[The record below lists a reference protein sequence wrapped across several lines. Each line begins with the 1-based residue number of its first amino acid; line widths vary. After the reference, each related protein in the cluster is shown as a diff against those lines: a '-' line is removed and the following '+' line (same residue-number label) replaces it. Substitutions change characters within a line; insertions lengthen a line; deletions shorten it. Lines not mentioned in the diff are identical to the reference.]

1 MSVQVKIMFKDSFKF
16 FFSKFMKPHILT
28 LVLIFALGFSTLL
41 FSFISPLLI
50 RALVDQVFVARMLNL
65 FIYIIIGIIGMYI
78 ISAISSYFN
87 SYVSGKLSLVLLK
100 EVSENAFNVVQFAS
114 LKSTQN
120 IKVGDM
126 ITRIM
131 GNTQIAINIPVR
143 ILPQFFMSIVS
154 IIVPF
159 VIMLTLSYQLALIVM
174 SPVVLF
180 LLSSTIFGNKME
192 VIQKAFLEINASI
205 YSFLKENLSII
216 PLVKVFNL
224 EKWSQNRFN
233 NQMDNYY
240 GISINYTKTSSLNSS
255 LSSLILG
262 VPIVLLITFGGYM
275 VLDGSISLGT
285 FTAFLS
291 YTSIFFSPISQ
302 LSGIWTSYKSS
313 LPAFDRIKEVMDME
327 PEKGLD
333 REITITQG
341 EIKFDNVWFSYDNRY
356 ILKGFNA
363 TFKKGLNYIVGDNG
377 SGKSTI
383 LKLICLLY
391 PIEKGSIKVDGQ
403 DIVEIKR
410 EGLIKN
416 ISMIFSDPY
425 MFDGSIYENIKI
437 GNLDAQKEDIIRV
450 SKLVKIHEF
459 IESTPNKYETE
470 VGEDGLMLS
479 SGEKQKVAL
488 ARAVLKNSPIILLDE
503 VTKSIDKDSRE
514 SINQVI
520 NKLKTDKTII
530 IVTHNSN
537 EIDFESN
544 IIYLEPEEELDD
556 TLNTLDP
563 PTDVSNKN

>member
-1 MSVQVKIMFKDSFKF
+1 MIKESFKYF
-16 FFSKFMKPHILT
+16 LNKYLRQHILT
-28 LVLIFALGFSTLL
+28 LILIFVLSIFTLL

-50 RALVDQVFVARMLNL
+50 RSLVDNVFVGKMTNL
-65 FIYIIIGIIGMYI
+65 FVYIILGIIGMYI
-78 ISAISSYFN
+78 ISSVSSYYN
-87 SYVSGKLSLVLLK
+87 SYITGKLNLVLLK
-100 EVSENAFNVVQFAS
+100 EVSGSVFNVVQFAS
-114 LKSTQN
+114 LKNTQF

-143 ILPQFFMSIVS
+143 IIPQIFMSIVS

-159 VIMLTLSYQLALIVM
+159 FIMLSLDYTLALIIM

-180 LLSSTIFGNKME
+180 ALISNIFGKKME
-192 VIQKAFLEINASI
+192 KIQKAFLESNASI

-233 NQMDNYY
+233 RHMDDYY
-240 GISINYTKTSSLNSS
+240 GISLNYTKTSSLNSS
-255 LSSLILG
+255 LSSLVLG

-285 FTAFLS
+285 FTAFLA

-313 LPAFDRIKEVMDME
+313 LPAFDRLKEILDME
-327 PEKGLD
+327 PEHGEKRNINIENGD
-333 REITITQG
+333 ITF
-341 EIKFDNVWFSYDNRY
+341 ENVSFSYDNRY
-356 ILKGFNA
+356 ILNGFNA

-377 SGKSTI
+377 TGKSTI
-383 LKLICLLY
+383 LKLICSLY
-391 PIEKGSIKVDGQ
+391 PVENGSIKVDGQ

-410 EGLIKN
+410 DSLMKN

-425 MFDGSIYENIKI
+425 LFDGTICENLRI
-437 GNLDAQKEDIIRV
+437 GKLDATDDEIISV
-450 SKLVKIHEF
+450 AKLVKIHDF
-459 IESTPNKYETE
+459 IESTPKKYATQ

-479 SGEKQKVAL
+479 SGEKQKIAL

-514 SINQVI
+514 AI
-520 NKLKTDKTII
+520 NKVIDKLKMDKTVI
-530 IVTHNSN
+530 IVTHNSR
-537 EIDFESN
+537 EIDINSN
-544 IIYLEPEEELDD
+544 IIYLEQV
-556 TLNTLDP
+556 NDP
-563 PTDVSNKN
+563 QNNILPPLPDVVT

>member
-1 MSVQVKIMFKDSFKF
+1 MIKESFKYF
-16 FFSKFMKPHILT
+16 LNKYLRQHILT
-28 LVLIFALGFSTLL
+28 LILIFVLSIFTLL

-50 RALVDQVFVARMLNL
+50 RSLVDNVFVGKMTNL
-65 FIYIIIGIIGMYI
+65 FVYIILGIIGMYI
-78 ISAISSYFN
+78 VSSVSSYYN
-87 SYVSGKLSLVLLK
+87 SYITGKLNLVLLK
-100 EVSENAFNVVQFAS
+100 EVSGSVFNVVQFAS
-114 LKSTQN
+114 LKNTQS

-143 ILPQFFMSIVS
+143 IIPQIFMSIVS

-159 VIMLTLSYQLALIVM
+159 FIMLSLDYTLALIIM

-180 LLSSTIFGNKME
+180 ALISNIFGKKME
-192 VIQKAFLEINASI
+192 KIQKAFLESNASI

-224 EKWSQNRFN
+224 EKWSQNRFKN
-233 NQMDNYY
+233 HMDDYY
-240 GISINYTKTSSLNSS
+240 GISLNYTKTSSLNSS

-285 FTAFLS
+285 FTAFLA

-313 LPAFDRIKEVMDME
+313 LPAFDRLKEILDME
-327 PEKGLD
+327 PEHGDERKINIENGD
-333 REITITQG
+333 ITF
-341 EIKFDNVWFSYDNRY
+341 ENVRFSYDNRY
-356 ILKGFNA
+356 ILNGFNA

-377 SGKSTI
+377 TGKSTI
-383 LKLICLLY
+383 LKLICSLY
-391 PIEKGSIKVDGQ
+391 PVENGSIKVDGQ

-410 EGLIKN
+410 DSLIRN

-425 MFDGSIYENIKI
+425 LFDGTICENLRI
-437 GNLDAQKEDIIRV
+437 GNLDATNDEIISV
-450 SKLVKIHEF
+450 AKLVKIHDF
-459 IESTPNKYETE
+459 IESTPKKYATQ

-479 SGEKQKVAL
+479 SGEKQKIAL

-514 SINQVI
+514 AI
-520 NKLKTDKTII
+520 NKVIDELKMDKTVI
-530 IVTHNSN
+530 IVTHNSR
-537 EIDFESN
+537 EIDINSN
-544 IIYLEPEEELDD
+544 IIYLEQVDD
-556 TLNTLDP
+556 PQNNILPHLP
-563 PTDVSNKN
+563 DVVT

>member
-1 MSVQVKIMFKDSFKF
+1 
-16 FFSKFMKPHILT
+16 MKPHILT
-28 LVLIFALGFSTLL
+28 LVLIFVLGFSTLL

-50 RALVDQVFVARMLNL
+50 RALVDQVFVGRMLDL

-78 ISAISSYFN
+78 ISATSSYFN

-154 IIVPF
+154 IVVPF

-180 LLSSTIFGNKME
+180 LISSTIFGNRME

-333 REITITQG
+333 RDITITNG

-391 PIEKGSIKVDGQ
+391 PVEKGSIKVDGQ

-437 GNLDAQKEDIIRV
+437 GNLNATREDIIRV

-459 IESTPNKYETE
+459 IESTPNKYDSE

-479 SGEKQKVAL
+479 SGEKQKIAL

-520 NKLKTDKTII
+520 DELKTDKTII

-537 EIDFESN
+537 EINFESN
-544 IIYLEPEEELDD
+544 IIYLEPEDGLDD
-556 TLNTLDP
+556 PLNI
-563 PTDVSNKN
+563 SNIPSSDIAPKNLK

>member
-1 MSVQVKIMFKDSFKF
+1 
-16 FFSKFMKPHILT
+16 MKPHILT

-50 RALVDQVFVARMLNL
+50 RALVDQVFVGRMLNL

-333 REITITQG
+333 RDITITNG

-391 PIEKGSIKVDGQ
+391 PVEKGSIKVDGQ

-410 EGLIKN
+410 DGLIKN

-425 MFDGSIYENIKI
+425 MFDGSIYENIQI
-437 GNLDAQKEDIIRV
+437 GNLDATKEDIVRV

-459 IESTPNKYETE
+459 IESTPNKYDTE

-479 SGEKQKVAL
+479 SGEKQKIAL
-488 ARAVLKNSPIILLDE
+488 ARAVLKNSSIILLDE
-503 VTKSIDKDSRE
+503 VTKSIDKDSKE

-520 NKLKTDKTII
+520 DELKTDKTII

-544 IIYLEPEEELDD
+544 IIYLEPDD
-556 TLNTLDP
+556 EFEDPLNTLNSTS
-563 PTDVSNKN
+563 TDASP

>member
-1 MSVQVKIMFKDSFKF
+1 MIKESFKYF
-16 FFSKFMKPHILT
+16 LNKYLRQHILT
-28 LVLIFALGFSTLL
+28 LILIFVLSIFTLL

-50 RALVDQVFVARMLNL
+50 RSLVDNVFVGKMTNL
-65 FIYIIIGIIGMYI
+65 FVYIILGIIGMYI
-78 ISAISSYFN
+78 VSSVSSYYN
-87 SYVSGKLSLVLLK
+87 SYITGKLNLVLLK
-100 EVSENAFNVVQFAS
+100 EVSGSVFNVVQFAS
-114 LKSTQN
+114 LKNTQS

-143 ILPQFFMSIVS
+143 IIPQIFMSIVS

-159 VIMLTLSYQLALIVM
+159 FIMLSLDYTLALIIM

-180 LLSSTIFGNKME
+180 ALISNIFGKKME
-192 VIQKAFLEINASI
+192 KIQKAFLESNASI

-224 EKWSQNRFN
+224 EKWSQNRFKTH
-233 NQMDNYY
+233 MDDYY
-240 GISINYTKTSSLNSS
+240 GISLNYTKTSSLNSS

-285 FTAFLS
+285 FTAFLA

-313 LPAFDRIKEVMDME
+313 LPAFDRLKEILDME
-327 PEKGLD
+327 PEHGDERKINIENGD
-333 REITITQG
+333 ITF
-341 EIKFDNVWFSYDNRY
+341 ENVRFSYDNRY
-356 ILKGFNA
+356 ILNGFNA

-377 SGKSTI
+377 TGKSTI
-383 LKLICLLY
+383 LKLICSLY
-391 PIEKGSIKVDGQ
+391 PVENGSIKVDGQ

-410 EGLIKN
+410 DSLIRN

-425 MFDGSIYENIKI
+425 LFDGTICENLRI
-437 GNLDAQKEDIIRV
+437 GNLDATDDEIIRV
-450 SKLVKIHEF
+450 AKLVKIHDF
-459 IESTPNKYETE
+459 IESTPKKYATQ

-479 SGEKQKVAL
+479 SGEKQKIAL

-514 SINQVI
+514 AI
-520 NKLKTDKTII
+520 NKVIDELKMDKTVI
-530 IVTHNSN
+530 IVTHNSK
-537 EIDFESN
+537 EIDINSN
-544 IIYLEPEEELDD
+544 IIYLEQVDD
-556 TLNTLDP
+556 PQNNILPHLP
-563 PTDVSNKN
+563 DVVT

>member
-1 MSVQVKIMFKDSFKF
+1 MIKESFKYF
-16 FFSKFMKPHILT
+16 LNKYLRQHILT
-28 LVLIFALGFSTLL
+28 LILIFVLSIFTLL

-50 RALVDQVFVARMLNL
+50 RSLVDNVFVGKMTNL
-65 FIYIIIGIIGMYI
+65 FVYIILGIIGMYI
-78 ISAISSYFN
+78 VSSVSSYYN
-87 SYVSGKLSLVLLK
+87 SYITGKLNLVLLK
-100 EVSENAFNVVQFAS
+100 EVSGSVFNVVQFAS
-114 LKSTQN
+114 LKNTQS

-143 ILPQFFMSIVS
+143 KIPQIFMSIVS

-159 VIMLTLSYQLALIVM
+159 FIMLSLDYTLALIIM

-180 LLSSTIFGNKME
+180 ALISNIFGKKME
-192 VIQKAFLEINASI
+192 KIQKAFLESNASI

-224 EKWSQNRFN
+224 EKWSQNRFKTH
-233 NQMDNYY
+233 MDDYY
-240 GISINYTKTSSLNSS
+240 GISLNYTKTSSLNSS

-285 FTAFLS
+285 FTAFLA

-313 LPAFDRIKEVMDME
+313 LPAFDRLKEILDME
-327 PEKGLD
+327 PEHGDERKINIENGD
-333 REITITQG
+333 ITF
-341 EIKFDNVWFSYDNRY
+341 ENVRFSYDNRY
-356 ILKGFNA
+356 ILNGFNA

-377 SGKSTI
+377 TGKSTI
-383 LKLICLLY
+383 LKLICSLY
-391 PIEKGSIKVDGQ
+391 PVENGSIKVDGQ

-410 EGLIKN
+410 DSLIRN

-425 MFDGSIYENIKI
+425 LFDGTICENLRI
-437 GNLDAQKEDIIRV
+437 GNLDATDDEIIRV
-450 SKLVKIHEF
+450 AKLVKIHDF
-459 IESTPNKYETE
+459 IESTPKKYATQ

-479 SGEKQKVAL
+479 SGEKQKIAL

-514 SINQVI
+514 AI
-520 NKLKTDKTII
+520 NKVIDELKMDKTVI
-530 IVTHNSN
+530 IVTHNSR
-537 EIDFESN
+537 EIDINSN
-544 IIYLEPEEELDD
+544 IIYLEQVDD
-556 TLNTLDP
+556 PQNNILPHLP
-563 PTDVSNKN
+563 DVVT

>member
-1 MSVQVKIMFKDSFKF
+1 
-16 FFSKFMKPHILT
+16 MKPHILT
-28 LVLIFALGFSTLL
+28 LILIFALGFSTLL

-50 RALVDQVFVARMLNL
+50 RALVDQVFVGRMLDL

-333 REITITQG
+333 REITITNG

-391 PIEKGSIKVDGQ
+391 PVEKGSIKVDGQ

-410 EGLIKN
+410 DGLIKN

-437 GNLDAQKEDIIRV
+437 GNLDAKKEDIIRV

-459 IESTPNKYETE
+459 IESTPNKYDTE

-479 SGEKQKVAL
+479 SGEKQKIAL

-520 NKLKTDKTII
+520 DELKTDKTII

-544 IIYLEPEEELDD
+544 IIYLEPEDELDD
-556 TLNTLDP
+556 PLNTLNSTS
-563 PTDVSNKN
+563 TDTISKKLKSSFIILSSLIS